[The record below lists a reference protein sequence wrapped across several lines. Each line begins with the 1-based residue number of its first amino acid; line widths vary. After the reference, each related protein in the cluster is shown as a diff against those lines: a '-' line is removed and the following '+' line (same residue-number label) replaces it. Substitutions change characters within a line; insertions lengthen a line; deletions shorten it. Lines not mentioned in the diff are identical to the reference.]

1 MKKIDYQKPGNI
13 EKRILQILSDRDHF
27 DFMGLRASFPIG
39 VTSVEKRC
47 NDLIRL
53 KLIAKEKIDN
63 EYKYSLTD
71 KGAQVLTLG
80 LEKWI
85 RTETFTEIKNGPYV
99 VTKSTPNIERYTIRS
114 LESEGK
120 IYFDGK
126 HYKIVPGKNLGDQN
140 PSIEVPNENIN
151 GIIDKVVNDIYTMDI
166 SLQHMEL
173 EKTHKHE
180 IRHVMNYLEENK
192 IVEVHSD
199 PVKLTALGYH
209 IYQIGHDKWK
219 REKEREEL
227 IGEKIKNNNQNK
239 NSNQKTN
246 KTWNTKISDWYS
258 KNEKVLNFVVALVTI
273 IGFILGLFQ
282 FI

>member
-1 MKKIDYQKPGNI
+1 M
-13 EKRILQILSDRDHF
+13 
-27 DFMGLRASFPIG
+27 
-39 VTSVEKRC
+39 
-47 NDLIRL
+47 
-53 KLIAKEKIDN
+53 
-63 EYKYSLTD
+63 
-71 KGAQVLTLG
+71 TLG

-85 RTETFTEIKNGPYV
+85 RTKTFAEIKNGPYV

-126 HYKIVPGKNLGDQN
+126 HYKIVPGKNLDDQN
-140 PSIEVPNENIN
+140 PSIEITNENIN